1 MATGLKHKRGW
12 KDGRS
17 GLTKSAT
24 VVPMSH
30 EYTASLSTY
39 TSGPEAYKVII
50 CFGTL
55 HLSAPNNKVSA
66 YSL

>member
-1 MATGLKHKRGW
+1 MATGVKHKRGPG
-12 KDGRS
+12 DSGS
-17 GLTKSAT
+17 GLLQSAL

-30 EYTASLSTY
+30 EYAASLSMY

-66 YSL
+66 YAL